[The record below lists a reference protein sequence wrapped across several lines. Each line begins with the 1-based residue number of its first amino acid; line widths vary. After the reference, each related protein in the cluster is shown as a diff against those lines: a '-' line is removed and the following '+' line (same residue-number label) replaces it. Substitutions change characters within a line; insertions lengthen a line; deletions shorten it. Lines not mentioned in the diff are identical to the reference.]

1 MHGRLTSVYVSCKSP
16 SWSKSPV
23 LLEVCPNV
31 AAIKRLVADVV
42 RQSYLST
49 LPIDAL
55 ALLRV
60 RLVAAIVV
68 PARVLHSLVLVALRK
83 ILLDRYYYCS
93 LPKILA
99 EAFACH
105 AGLKRLSIP

>member
-1 MHGRLTSVYVSCKSP
+1 MHGRLTSVYVSCNSP

-23 LLEVCPNV
+23 LLEVCPIV

-68 PARVLHSLVLVALRK
+68 PARVLHSLVLVALK
-83 ILLDRYYYCS
+83 KNTIGSILLL
-93 LPKILA
+93 LPSKY
-99 EAFACH
+99 
-105 AGLKRLSIP
+105 LS

>member
-1 MHGRLTSVYVSCKSP
+1 MPSCGCPDVKLANGQIRSCTCQVSETGEILR
-16 SWSKSPV
+16 PV
-23 LLEVCPNV
+23 LLEVCPIV

-68 PARVLHSLVLVALRK
+68 PARVLHSLVLVALK
-83 ILLDRYYYCS
+83 KNTIGSILLL
-93 LPKILA
+93 LPSKY
-99 EAFACH
+99 
-105 AGLKRLSIP
+105 LS